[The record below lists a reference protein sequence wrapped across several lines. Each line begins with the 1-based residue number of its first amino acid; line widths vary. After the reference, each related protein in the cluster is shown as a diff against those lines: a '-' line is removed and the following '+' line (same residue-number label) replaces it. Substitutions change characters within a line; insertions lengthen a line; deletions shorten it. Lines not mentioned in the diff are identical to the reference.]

1 MSLTGGV
8 GWWCRGVTGAL
19 VLFSPGPP
27 SDSGGV
33 GLPGNTIMSY
43 LTKDIERR
51 KQRKAQRPH
60 EIAKLCRM
68 IQNQKHL
75 NSILLDVEDE
85 LERATMFERMTPHLR
100 FKAEFPV
107 SPKDTIEPS

>member
-1 MSLTGGV
+1 
-8 GWWCRGVTGAL
+8 
-19 VLFSPGPP
+19 
-27 SDSGGV
+27 
-33 GLPGNTIMSY
+33 MSY

-51 KQRKAQRPH
+51 KRKKAQRPH
-60 EIAKLCRM
+60 AIANLCRM

-85 LERATMFERMTPHLR
+85 LERAMFEMMTPHLR

-107 SPKDTIEPS
+107 SPKDNIEPS